1 MNEKTYIAIDLKSFY
16 ASVECVERNLDPL
29 TTNLVVADESRT
41 TKTICL
47 AVSPTLKQYGLSGR
61 SRLYEVV
68 STVNRLNEKRRKKL
82 PDYQFSGSSYD
93 DNELKQH
100 PELSINYVIARPR
113 MALYMEYST
122 RIYEIYLKYFSP
134 DDIHV
139 YSIDEVFIDVT
150 SYLKTYEMDA
160 ETLTRKVISD
170 ILQQT
175 SITATAGIADNL
187 YLCKVAMDI
196 EAKHMQA
203 DENGVRLAVLDEMS
217 YRRKLW
223 NHRPLSDFW
232 RVGRGYQKKL
242 EELGIYTMG
251 DIARC
256 SIGGVNDYYN
266 EDLLYDLF
274 GVNAELLI
282 DHAWGYEPT
291 TIADIK
297 AYKPQANSLSIGQVL
312 KHPYDYEHALIIVK
326 EMAESLSYQLLSKQ
340 VVSSQIVLTVGYD
353 IDNLTDEQISENYKG
368 EISTDFYGRQVP
380 KAAHGSID
388 LPLQTSA
395 TSVIIDYAVRLFNRI
410 INRKLLVRRMY
421 IVAVNVVDEKSA
433 SSSMNYDQLDLFSPN
448 EEEKAVDEKSL
459 QREKKIQSAIM
470 DIRNRFGKNSLIHP
484 SDLQEDATTIERNS
498 SIGGHKA

>member
-187 YLCKVAMDI
+187 YLCKVAK
-196 EAKHMQA
+196 KHHII
-203 DENGVRLAVLDEMS
+203 DENVVVVEKSNTLKFIIRILVLFLKTAAWITLIILAAVGILCLIYPETRAALFDVLS
-217 YRRKLW
+217 
-223 NHRPLSDFW
+223 
-232 RVGRGYQKKL
+232 
-242 EELGIYTMG
+242 GIRSGT
-251 DIARC
+251 
-256 SIGGVNDYYN
+256 
-266 EDLLYDLF
+266 ETL
-274 GVNAELLI
+274 
-282 DHAWGYEPT
+282 
-291 TIADIK
+291 
-297 AYKPQANSLSIGQVL
+297 IGQ
-312 KHPYDYEHALIIVK
+312 
-326 EMAESLSYQLLSKQ
+326 
-340 VVSSQIVLTVGYD
+340 
-353 IDNLTDEQISENYKG
+353 
-368 EISTDFYGRQVP
+368 
-380 KAAHGSID
+380 
-388 LPLQTSA
+388 
-395 TSVIIDYAVRLFNRI
+395 
-410 INRKLLVRRMY
+410 
-421 IVAVNVVDEKSA
+421 
-433 SSSMNYDQLDLFSPN
+433 
-448 EEEKAVDEKSL
+448 
-459 QREKKIQSAIM
+459 
-470 DIRNRFGKNSLIHP
+470 
-484 SDLQEDATTIERNS
+484 
-498 SIGGHKA
+498 